1 MPFHHPVGRRVPA
14 LARVV
19 AALTTILA
27 LTAAGTAGYTVRP
40 GETLSGIAARHGVSV
55 SSLAIANR
63 ISDIHFIRAGAQLRL
78 PSGATGGG
86 GAVAAAIHTVR
97 SGETLSGISS
107 RYGVGLRRIARANDL
122 SSYHWIYTGQRL
134 RIPGATAVRSAVAA
148 ARPTSREQIGAIIDR
163 TARQYGFH
171 PRFIKAIAYM
181 ESGWNNE
188 VVSSAG
194 AVGTMQVLPS
204 TGQFVGRYLV
214 GRSLDLSDPEDN
226 VLAGTAFVS
235 HLWKLTG
242 GDPERVLAGYYQGL
256 RSVRINGLYDDT
268 KNYIDVVMALRHRF
282 D

>member
-14 LARVV
+14 PVRVV
-19 AALTTILA
+19 AALTTMLA
-27 LTAAGTAGYTVRP
+27 LTAAGNAGYTVRP
-40 GETLSGIAARHGVSV
+40 GQTLSGIAARHGVSV
-55 SSLAIANR
+55 SSLAAANR
-63 ISDIHFIRAGAQLRL
+63 IQDIHFIRAGAQLRL
-78 PSGATGGG
+78 PSGATGGAG
-86 GAVAAAIHTVR
+86 GVAAAVHTVKP
-97 SGETLSGISS
+97 GETLSALSA

-122 SSYHWIYTGQRL
+122 SSYHWIYAGQRL
-134 RIPGATAVRSAVAA
+134 RIPGATAVRSAVTSAT
-148 ARPTSREQIGAIIDR
+148 PTSREQIGAIIDR

-194 AVGTMQVLPS
+194 AIGTMQVLPS
-204 TGQFVGRYLV
+204 TGEFVGRYLV
-214 GRSLDLSDPEDN
+214 GRSLDLSDPQDN

-235 HLWKLTG
+235 HLWSLTG
-242 GDPERVLAGYYQGL
+242 GDPEKVLAGYYQGL

-268 KNYIDVVMALRHRF
+268 KHYIATVMALRHRF

>member
-14 LARVV
+14 AVRVV
-19 AALTTILA
+19 TALTTMLA
-27 LTAAGTAGYTVRP
+27 LTAAGSAGYTVRP

-55 SSLAIANR
+55 SSLAAANR
-63 ISDIHFIRAGAQLRL
+63 IQDIHFIRAGAQLRL

-86 GAVAAAIHTVR
+86 GAAAAVVHTVK
-97 SGETLSGISS
+97 SGQTLGAISAH
-107 RYGVGLRRIARANDL
+107 YGVGLRRIARANDL
-122 SSYHWIYTGQRL
+122 SSYHWIYEGQRL
-134 RIPGATAVRSAVAA
+134 RIPGATAVRSAVASA
-148 ARPTSREQIGAIIDR
+148 TPTSREHIGAIIDS

-181 ESGWNNE
+181 ESGWNND

-204 TGQFVGRYLV
+204 TGEFVGRYLV

-235 HLWKLTG
+235 HLWTLTG
-242 GDPERVLAGYYQGL
+242 GDPEKVLAGYYQGL